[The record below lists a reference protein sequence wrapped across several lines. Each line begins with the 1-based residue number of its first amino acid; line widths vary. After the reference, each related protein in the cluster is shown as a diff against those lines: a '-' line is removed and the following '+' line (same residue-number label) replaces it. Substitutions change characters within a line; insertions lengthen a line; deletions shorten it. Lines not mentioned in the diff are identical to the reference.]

1 MAFESKKLSET
12 ERRWPTHEKDV
23 GRDTLLQDL
32 GPLHKLQGCG
42 GVDRQCDLEVLCHL
56 TKVVMKTS
64 EMARHIG
71 LVQCGHSAQAR
82 EGKRDARCLESKI
95 PT

>member
-1 MAFESKKLSET
+1 MVS
-12 ERRWPTHEKDV
+12 
-23 GRDTLLQDL
+23 QDL
-32 GPLHKLQGCG
+32 GPLHRLQGCG
-42 GVDRQCDLEVLCHL
+42 GVNRQCDLEVFWHP

-71 LVQCGHSAQAR
+71 LVQWGHSAQAR
-82 EGKRDARCLESKI
+82 EGKRGARCLKTKT